1 MARIARVVATGIPH
15 HITQRGNRRQQTFFC
30 EDDYREYIL
39 LMAEWC
45 HKYAIEV
52 WAYCLMTN
60 HVHLVVVP
68 ESEESLRR
76 VVGEAH
82 RRYTRRINFREGWRG
97 HLWQGR
103 FSSFPL
109 DENYVLAVVGYIERN
124 PVRAGVVEK
133 PWEYPWSSASAHLT
147 AKDDSLV
154 KVSPLLEMVGD
165 WKEFLSGEDEKREI
179 KEIRRHER
187 TGRPLGND
195 GFISA
200 LEKSLGRMLRYQ
212 KTGPKGKKKEQE

>member
-1 MARIARVVATGIPH
+1 MARIARVVAAGIPH

-39 LMAEWC
+39 LMAEWS
-45 HKYAIEV
+45 HKYAIQV

-60 HVHLVVVP
+60 HVHLIVVP

-76 VVGEAH
+76 GIGEAH

-109 DENYVLAVVGYIERN
+109 DENYLLAVARYIERN
-124 PVRAGVVEK
+124 PVRAGIAEK
-133 PWEYPWSSASAHLT
+133 PWEYPWSSASAHLA
-147 AKDDSLV
+147 AKDDLLV
-154 KVSPLLEMVGD
+154 KVLPLLGMVGD
-165 WKEFLSGEDEKREI
+165 WKEFLSGEDEEREI

-187 TGRPLGND
+187 TGRPLGKD

-200 LEKSLGRMLRYQ
+200 LEKSLGRMLQYQ
-212 KTGPKGKKKEQE
+212 KTGPKGKK